1 MEFEDLVWLFNC
13 GKESRGIVR
22 LNLDEGAY
30 LYKIAKSLK
39 NAKILEIG
47 RFEGGSTILLA
58 STGNEL
64 DSIDIAPKNDT
75 FIEVMLRQLVI
86 NNQVNLII
94 NDTKNMNFPENKYDL
109 IFIDGGHSYEQVK
122 NDFLKVKKA
131 VKIGGHLLFHDYSPT
146 QPEVVKFI
154 DELKGNK
161 KREFQVIKQVNSLIH
176 FIRVK

>member
-30 LYKIAKSLK
+30 LYKVAKSLK
-39 NAKILEIG
+39 NSRILEIG

-75 FIEVMLRQLVI
+75 FIEVMLKQLMI
-86 NNQVNLII
+86 DKVNLII
-94 NDTKNMNFPENKYDL
+94 NDAKNMNFPENKYDL

-122 NDFLKVKKA
+122 NDFLKVKKSI
-131 VKIGGHLLFHDYSPT
+131 KIGGHLLFHDYSPS

-154 DELKGNK
+154 DELKESKN
-161 KREFQVIKQVNSLIH
+161 REFQVIKQVNSLIH
-176 FIRVK
+176 FVRVK